1 LTVATGI
8 FRVHIRK
15 VGRAEN
21 TELTSSSLPAW
32 ERRAEVHD
40 NLFSILQMSGK
51 KWQILD
57 LDRPSGTP
65 R

>member
-1 LTVATGI
+1 LTVVTGI
-8 FRVHIRK
+8 FSVHIKK

-40 NLFSILQMSGK
+40 NLFSIL
-51 KWQILD
+51 
-57 LDRPSGTP
+57 
-65 R
+65 